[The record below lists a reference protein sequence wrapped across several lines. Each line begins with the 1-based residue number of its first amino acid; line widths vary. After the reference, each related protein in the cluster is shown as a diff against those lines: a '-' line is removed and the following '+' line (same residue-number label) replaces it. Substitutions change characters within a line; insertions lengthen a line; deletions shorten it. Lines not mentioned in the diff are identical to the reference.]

1 MNRQNFVP
9 HLALAVTL
17 VFLAAFVGQMRHWK
31 KSGSPPNIR
40 TTEPGSR
47 GCSARHLEMRPTAPP
62 VLAATN
68 GPDEVLVRFKSGV
81 SQARIEA
88 IVARFHDSVEDRIEN
103 VNGLV
108 AIEDFDADVD
118 AEAVAK
124 EYAALSDAVDY
135 AEPNYAINLDPTENQ
150 RLGNDDADTSDEID
164 EADTPND
171 PMFAEQW
178 SLVNQGQ
185 KAGKEGADIKAL
197 AAWSKT
203 KGSAKVVVAVLDSG
217 VDYTHED
224 LAPNMWI
231 RPDTL
236 PAYEDAELGLVDDLN
251 GFDAADLGDPM
262 DDNGHGTHCAGIIGA
277 SGDNG
282 LGIAGINWKVSI
294 MPLKFIGRNGSGTTK
309 AAIEA
314 INYVI
319 QRKKAGVNVRI
330 ISASW
335 GSTQRSKALE
345 DAIRRAGDEGILF
358 IAASGNDSADADK
371 RPHYPSGYKL
381 PNVISVAALD
391 RSDALASFSNYGA
404 KSVHIAAPG
413 KDIMSSW
420 LNNGYREAS
429 GTSMATPEV
438 SGVAALILAQ
448 SPKMTV
454 AEVRA
459 RLFKSVDPLPG
470 LAGKVVTGGRLNAAK
485 AVGAE

>member
-31 KSGSPPNIR
+31 KSVPQPKIDTLESR
-40 TTEPGSR
+40 R
-47 GCSARHLEMRPTAPP
+47 GCSGRHLEMKPVSPP
-62 VLAATN
+62 VLAATS
-68 GPDEVLVRFKSGV
+68 GPDEVLVRFKSGT

-135 AEPNYAINLDPTENQ
+135 AEPNYAINLDPTES
-150 RLGNDDADTSDEID
+150 RLSGNDDADTFDEID

-236 PAYEDAELGLVDDLN
+236 PAYEDAELGTVNDLN

-309 AAIEA
+309 AAVEA

-319 QRKKAGVNVRI
+319 QRKKDGVNVRI

-335 GSTQRSKALE
+335 GSTRRSKALE

-371 RPHYPSGYKL
+371 RPH
-381 PNVISVAALD
+381 
-391 RSDALASFSNYGA
+391 
-404 KSVHIAAPG
+404 
-413 KDIMSSW
+413 
-420 LNNGYREAS
+420 
-429 GTSMATPEV
+429 
-438 SGVAALILAQ
+438 
-448 SPKMTV
+448 
-454 AEVRA
+454 
-459 RLFKSVDPLPG
+459 
-470 LAGKVVTGGRLNAAK
+470 
-485 AVGAE
+485 